1 VRDELGVS
9 IEFHSGACRS
19 SGCRDEQRASGLCS
33 ACQENTVA
41 APAGKTAVSITRSTD
56 MLYFGSSASVEIN
69 GVKVASLGR
78 GETYAADIAPGPTVV
93 SVSSW
98 SSPGASSYSFSAQR
112 GKTYQLAVKP
122 RGGNF
127 AAAMVGGLVGQAV
140 EGHGQFEIAPT
151 P

>member
-1 VRDELGVS
+1 MNWA
-9 IEFHSGACRS
+9 FRS
-19 SGCRDEQRASGLCS
+19 NFTVALVAVAAVAMSNGQA
-33 ACQENTVA
+33 AYAAPAKKNTVA

-98 SSPGASSYSFSAQR
+98 SSPGVSSYSFSAQR